1 MTEIQDQFTEIYEQF
16 VELNDMIDEHISKTL
31 QYVIYCVM

>member
-1 MTEIQDQFTEIYEQF
+1 MNDIQDQLTEIYEQF
-16 VELNDMIDEHISKTL
+16 VELNDIIEENISKAI